1 MCVVC
6 VGGLFLPH
14 VKADVWRMQKW
25 SLRSCCCQLNLQRGK
40 ERKFRGGR
48 VFLSV
53 GGRDLV
59 LDLADLLLLVV
70 ARYFVEY

>member
-1 MCVVC
+1 MENADIE
-6 VGGLFLPH
+6 LTIMLLPIK
-14 VKADVWRMQKW
+14 VARGRTEEV
-25 SLRSCCCQLNLQRGK
+25 QR
-40 ERKFRGGR
+40 RQ